1 MLIPIALPSPEET
14 QRFGEVWQTVS
25 ASIPSARGTSLPVLE
40 CYSICGSSEQS
51 LPPRNLGNNTTKPV
65 QQIMGT
71 CRFVEAQRTR
81 STLGPCL
88 WLLRCLE
95 ERSYKSTSVALGT
108 CI

>member
-14 QRFGEVWQTVS
+14 QRLGEVWQTVS
-25 ASIPSARGTSLPVLE
+25 GIYSFCGTSLPVLE
-40 CYSICGSSEQS
+40 CDSIRGSSEQS
-51 LPPRNLGNNTTKPV
+51 LPPRYLGNNTTKPV